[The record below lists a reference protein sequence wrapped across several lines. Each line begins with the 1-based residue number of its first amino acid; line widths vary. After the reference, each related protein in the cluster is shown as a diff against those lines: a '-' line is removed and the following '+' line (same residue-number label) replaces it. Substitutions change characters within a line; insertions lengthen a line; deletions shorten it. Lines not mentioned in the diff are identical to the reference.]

1 MENNRESG
9 IELLKILAIAMIV
22 IAHVVQTLGKV
33 EPQLSYYPTEAF
45 INLSKSTMNFEIFIL
60 QNMMYLGSLGNSI
73 FFICSAWFLCDSKKV
88 SFKKIAL
95 ICLDVWIVSVLYL
108 IIIKGIGISI
118 PMMMTIKSIFPTIFA
133 NNWYI
138 TFYILIC
145 NTSIIKF
152 SNKPIK

>member
-73 FFICSAWFLCDSKKV
+73 FLFVLHGFYVIVKKYRL
-88 SFKKIAL
+88 KKL
-95 ICLDVWIVSVLYL
+95 L
-108 IIIKGIGISI
+108 
-118 PMMMTIKSIFPTIFA
+118 
-133 NNWYI
+133 
-138 TFYILIC
+138 
-145 NTSIIKF
+145 
-152 SNKPIK
+152 